1 MSSASEPVPAAATDG
16 SQITVD
22 AMYDTVERDDFPAMI
37 EPARYAGRAPA
48 FDAIISATHDHF
60 WDPPDPAYVDFGQPF
75 DLDADYLMPPERTIE
90 LNSAVADRLD
100 DRQKVRLANEIMR
113 FNLSSILHGEQ
124 GALSLSASLCHI
136 LKDPGAQEYA
146 ANQAREEA
154 RHVAGFTRYIEA
166 RWGTPLPVG
175 ETLGELLT
183 ELVTTQ
189 VVYRKLVGMQMLVEG
204 LAMGAFADLH
214 AHTRDPLLKR
224 LTQLVMTDEAF
235 HHKFGKIWADLTVPN
250 LSPAARDQV
259 EDWAAQCFEVLLF
272 NLNNVRQRRHIYAA
286 FGLDW
291 EWVRD
296 ACREVWG
303 ESERRA
309 SLKEGT
315 NIYRV
320 LVKTLMKAGIIT
332 ARTAPTYANWVDMK
346 GLEAEGDAMVG
357 DATAAEGIEY
367 LRAINAGRRRIGQ
380 KPV

>member
-1 MSSASEPVPAAATDG
+1 MSQRPQGTET
-16 SQITVD
+16 QITVD
-22 AMYDTVERDDFPAMI
+22 RMYDTAERDDFPAMI
-37 EPARYAGRAPA
+37 APARYGERSDA
-48 FDAIISATHDHF
+48 FDGIISATHDHF
-60 WDPPDPAYVDFGQPF
+60 WDPLDPAYIDFDLPF
-75 DLDADYLMPPERTIE
+75 DLDADLLMPRGQFVE
-90 LNSAVADRLD
+90 LNSAVAERLD
-100 DRQKVRLANEIMR
+100 DGQQIRLANEITR

-154 RHVAGFTRYIEA
+154 RHVTGFGRYIEA
-166 RWGTPLPVG
+166 RWGGPLPVG

-189 VVYRKLVGMQMLVEG
+189 TVYRKLVGMQMLVEG
-204 LAMGAFADLH
+204 LAMGAFANLH
-214 AHTRDPLLKR
+214 ANTNDPLLKR

-235 HHKFGKIWADLTVPN
+235 HHKFGKIWADRTMPKLN
-250 LSPAARDQV
+250 EEERNRV

-303 ESERRA
+303 EAERRN

-315 NIYRV
+315 NIFRV
-320 LVKTLMKAGIIT
+320 LVKTLLKAGIVT
-332 ARTAPTYANWVDMK
+332 ARTAPVYAAWVDMR
-346 GLEAEGDAMVG
+346 GLAAEGDDMVG
-357 DATAAEGIEY
+357 DVIAAEGIAY
-367 LRAINAGRRRIGQ
+367 LREINAGRRKIGQ